1 MDALLAA
8 LQIKFVTAAAW
19 SDEERLKL
27 WLLMVLL
34 FSYVSWLVS
43 GLSAGFQNQ
52 AALAT
57 LVSLVSQSVR
67 Q

>member
-1 MDALLAA
+1 M
-8 LQIKFVTAAAW
+8 TAAAW

-52 AALAT
+52 AVLAM
-57 LVSLVSQSVR
+57 LVSLVSVPVCWLVCR
-67 Q
+67 CIVLM

>member
-1 MDALLAA
+1 MAA

-34 FSYVSWLVS
+34 FSYVSWLVT

-52 AALAT
+52 SALAM
-57 LVSLVSQSVR
+57 LVTMGSVLECAAGR
-67 Q
+67 